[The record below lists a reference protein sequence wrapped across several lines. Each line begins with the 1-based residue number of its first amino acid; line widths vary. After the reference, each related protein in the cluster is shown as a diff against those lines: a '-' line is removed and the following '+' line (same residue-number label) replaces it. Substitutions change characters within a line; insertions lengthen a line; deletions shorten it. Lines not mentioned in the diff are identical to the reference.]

1 MRSSLVSVLLG
12 LSFVAACNVGD
23 AGTGPGGGGGDDVQP
38 QPDAP
43 VVSATPKLA
52 VSIDKPTISTE
63 LMSTNQI
70 TVTLTGSDGFTG
82 PVTLAI
88 SAVDGASAPLT
99 AWTVGLNT
107 TTVNVPLNGTATAVA
122 TVNIPSENKGLA
134 ATIKIDATSSAGSSS
149 VSSAITVANQV
160 SIALTSDGTACTYP
174 AGMTTT
180 TISVGSKL
188 RFVNKST
195 ADSIRIHMQN
205 GDAIGLTHAQADT
218 APNGAYE
225 KTPTGTS
232 TGVGWYC
239 HTPGNDPGNLKIV
252 VK

>member
-1 MRSSLVSVLLG
+1 MRSSLASVLLG

-23 AGTGPGGGGGDDVQP
+23 AGTGPGGGDDVQG

-43 VVSATPKLA
+43 VVSATPKLD

-63 LMSTNQI
+63 LMTTNQI

-149 VSSAITVANQV
+149 VTSAITVANQV

-180 TISVGSKL
+180 TVSVGSKL

-195 ADSIRIHMQN
+195 ADSIRIHMNPNNSNMPHEQV
-205 GDAIGLTHAQADT
+205 DT
-218 APNGAYE
+218 APNDAYVL
-225 KTPTGTS
+225 TPSAAT